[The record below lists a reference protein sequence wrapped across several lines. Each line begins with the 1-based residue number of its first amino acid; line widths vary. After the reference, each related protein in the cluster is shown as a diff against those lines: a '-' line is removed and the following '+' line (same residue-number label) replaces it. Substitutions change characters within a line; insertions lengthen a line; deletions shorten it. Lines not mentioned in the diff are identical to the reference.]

1 MSAEAKVLV
10 VDDEHAIVRA
20 LSAALTARGYR
31 VEVARDGHEALERAA
46 TTAPDLIVLDLGLPD
61 IDGIEVVRR
70 LREWSDVPVV
80 VLTAEGADDVKV
92 TALDE
97 GADDY
102 VSKPF
107 SIDELMAR
115 VRVALR
121 RGPAEAEAPQTFAS
135 GGLILDFGAH
145 TATLNGATVHL
156 TPTEWRLLA
165 ELARHL
171 GRVVPHEELLKA
183 VWGPNYGGE
192 HHYLR
197 VFANQIRRKIEADP
211 AQPRHLINEPGL
223 GYRLVP

>member
-1 MSAEAKVLV
+1 MHVWKRRARRDDGLPVGKGGPAEAFAD
-10 VDDEHAIVRA
+10 VDPLQKSLLEDLRA
-20 LSAALTARGYR
+20 GA
-31 VEVARDGHEALERAA
+31 EALAF
-46 TTAPDLIVLDLGLPD
+46 
-61 IDGIEVVRR
+61 
-70 LREWSDVPVV
+70 VP
-80 VLTAEGADDVKV
+80 
-92 TALDE
+92 
-97 GADDY
+97 
-102 VSKPF
+102 P
-107 SIDELMAR
+107 
-115 VRVALR
+115 
-121 RGPAEAEAPQTFAS
+121 GPAEAEAPQTFAS

-211 AQPRHLINEPGL
+211 QQPAFIKTVRSGGYIFSAKVTTSAPGASQPSSRWVSTASIVVF
-223 GYRLVP
+223 GSR